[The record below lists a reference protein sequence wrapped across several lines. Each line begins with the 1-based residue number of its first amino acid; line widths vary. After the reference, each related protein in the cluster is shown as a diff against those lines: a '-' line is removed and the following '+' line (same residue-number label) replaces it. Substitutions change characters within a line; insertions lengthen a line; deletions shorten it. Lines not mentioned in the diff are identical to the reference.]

1 MIRALKA
8 WFLLVLA
15 AMVAVTTWAGMQEN
29 LFVAGGRLIRDPW
42 GLATLFDAYFAF
54 LAFWLWLAWRER
66 TWAPRILWLL
76 AILGL
81 GNLAMAAYVLLQLFG
96 LSAGSDLGALFQR
109 KALPGSRP

>member
-1 MIRALKA
+1 MNRALKA
-8 WFLLVLA
+8 WFLFVLS

-29 LFVAGGRLIRDPW
+29 MFIAGGRLLRDPW

-66 TWAPRILWLL
+66 TWAPRLLWLL
-76 AILGL
+76 AILCL

-96 LSAGSDLGALFQR
+96 LEEGSGLDALFQR